1 MRRPRARCTRMPE
14 DGRRL
19 VVAVRPGSKPGR
31 SGEVL
36 RWIRRLLPAAILLV
50 GTPALPPAD
59 ADEVISIDV
68 DAVES
73 GPLSLADALVRAR
86 RGR

>member
-1 MRRPRARCTRMPE
+1 MNENGPK
-14 DGRRL
+14 L

-31 SGEVL
+31 LGEVL
-36 RWIRRLLPAAILLV
+36 RWIRWLLPAAVLMV
-50 GTPALPPAD
+50 GTPALPPGD
-59 ADEVISIDV
+59 AGEVISVDV

-73 GPLSLADALVRAR
+73 GPLSLADALVRQG

>member
-1 MRRPRARCTRMPE
+1 M
-14 DGRRL
+14 
-19 VVAVRPGSKPGR
+19 VAVRPGARPGR

-36 RWIRRLLPAAILLV
+36 RWIRWLLPTAVMLV

-59 ADEVISIDV
+59 ADEVISVDV

-73 GPLSLADALVRAR
+73 GPLSLADALVRDR